1 MKCLF
6 SGVGDTVV
14 RYLVLAVFLS
24 FFLISLQSIE
34 ADEFGTLVSEDSLPT
49 SPSDQVSVEVIQEKY
64 SKLETE
70 KEILV
75 VDLEKIKIESE
86 QKQQQYQKMEDD
98 YNNLV
103 KKLADMEQ
111 TQASEEAGKDLELI
125 TELSQ
130 QLEIQTGVLTR
141 LKEEL
146 ESEKLENERYKRKI
160 GELEQ
165 TKVGITADFNC
176 L

>member
-1 MKCLF
+1 M
-6 SGVGDTVV
+6 
-14 RYLVLAVFLS
+14 
-24 FFLISLQSIE
+24 
-34 ADEFGTLVSEDSLPT
+34 
-49 SPSDQVSVEVIQEKY
+49 
-64 SKLETE
+64 
-70 KEILV
+70 
-75 VDLEKIKIESE
+75 DLEKIKIESE

-111 TQASEEAGKDLELI
+111 TQASEEDGKDLEQI

-165 TKVGITADFNC
+165 TKVGITADFTC
-176 L
+176 

>member
-1 MKCLF
+1 M
-6 SGVGDTVV
+6 
-14 RYLVLAVFLS
+14 
-24 FFLISLQSIE
+24 
-34 ADEFGTLVSEDSLPT
+34 
-49 SPSDQVSVEVIQEKY
+49 
-64 SKLETE
+64 
-70 KEILV
+70 

-141 LKEEL
+141 LKEEF

-165 TKVGITADFNC
+165 TKVGITADFNY

>member
-1 MKCLF
+1 M
-6 SGVGDTVV
+6 
-14 RYLVLAVFLS
+14 
-24 FFLISLQSIE
+24 
-34 ADEFGTLVSEDSLPT
+34 
-49 SPSDQVSVEVIQEKY
+49 
-64 SKLETE
+64 
-70 KEILV
+70 

-111 TQASEEAGKDLELI
+111 TQASEEAGKDLEQI

-146 ESEKLENERYKRKI
+146 ESEKLENERYKQKI

-165 TKVGITADFNC
+165 TKVWITADFNC

>member
-1 MKCLF
+1 M
-6 SGVGDTVV
+6 
-14 RYLVLAVFLS
+14 
-24 FFLISLQSIE
+24 
-34 ADEFGTLVSEDSLPT
+34 
-49 SPSDQVSVEVIQEKY
+49 
-64 SKLETE
+64 
-70 KEILV
+70 

-111 TQASEEAGKDLELI
+111 TQASEEAGKDLEQI

-165 TKVGITADFNC
+165 TKVGITADFTC
-176 L
+176 

>member
-1 MKCLF
+1 M
-6 SGVGDTVV
+6 
-14 RYLVLAVFLS
+14 
-24 FFLISLQSIE
+24 
-34 ADEFGTLVSEDSLPT
+34 
-49 SPSDQVSVEVIQEKY
+49 
-64 SKLETE
+64 
-70 KEILV
+70 
-75 VDLEKIKIESE
+75 DLEKIKIESE
-86 QKQQQYQKMEDD
+86 QKQQQYQKMEDN

-111 TQASEEAGKDLELI
+111 TQASEEAGKDLEQI

-165 TKVGITADFNC
+165 TKVGISADFNC

>member
-1 MKCLF
+1 M
-6 SGVGDTVV
+6 
-14 RYLVLAVFLS
+14 
-24 FFLISLQSIE
+24 
-34 ADEFGTLVSEDSLPT
+34 
-49 SPSDQVSVEVIQEKY
+49 
-64 SKLETE
+64 
-70 KEILV
+70 
-75 VDLEKIKIESE
+75 DLEKIKIESE

-111 TQASEEAGKDLELI
+111 MQTSEEAGKDLEQI

-165 TKVGITADFNC
+165 TKVGITADFNY

>member
-1 MKCLF
+1 M
-6 SGVGDTVV
+6 
-14 RYLVLAVFLS
+14 
-24 FFLISLQSIE
+24 
-34 ADEFGTLVSEDSLPT
+34 
-49 SPSDQVSVEVIQEKY
+49 
-64 SKLETE
+64 
-70 KEILV
+70 
-75 VDLEKIKIESE
+75 DLEKIKIESE
-86 QKQQQYQKMEDD
+86 QKQQQYQKMEDN

-111 TQASEEAGKDLELI
+111 TQASEEAGKDLEQI
-125 TELSQ
+125 TELLQ

>member
-1 MKCLF
+1 M
-6 SGVGDTVV
+6 
-14 RYLVLAVFLS
+14 
-24 FFLISLQSIE
+24 
-34 ADEFGTLVSEDSLPT
+34 
-49 SPSDQVSVEVIQEKY
+49 
-64 SKLETE
+64 
-70 KEILV
+70 
-75 VDLEKIKIESE
+75 DLEKIKIESE

-111 TQASEEAGKDLELI
+111 TQASEEAGKDLEQI

-146 ESEKLENERYKRKI
+146 ESEKLENERYKQKI
-160 GELEQ
+160 EELQQ

>member
-1 MKCLF
+1 M
-6 SGVGDTVV
+6 
-14 RYLVLAVFLS
+14 
-24 FFLISLQSIE
+24 
-34 ADEFGTLVSEDSLPT
+34 
-49 SPSDQVSVEVIQEKY
+49 
-64 SKLETE
+64 
-70 KEILV
+70 
-75 VDLEKIKIESE
+75 DLEKIKIESE
-86 QKQQQYQKMEDD
+86 QKQQQFQKMEDD

-111 TQASEEAGKDLELI
+111 TQASEEAGKDLEQI

-160 GELEQ
+160 EELQQ

-176 L
+176 W

>member
-1 MKCLF
+1 M
-6 SGVGDTVV
+6 
-14 RYLVLAVFLS
+14 
-24 FFLISLQSIE
+24 
-34 ADEFGTLVSEDSLPT
+34 
-49 SPSDQVSVEVIQEKY
+49 
-64 SKLETE
+64 
-70 KEILV
+70 
-75 VDLEKIKIESE
+75 DLEKIKIESE

-103 KKLADMEQ
+103 KKLADVEQ
-111 TQASEEAGKDLELI
+111 TQASEEAGKDLEQI

-165 TKVGITADFNC
+165 TKVGITADFSC
-176 L
+176 F

>member
-1 MKCLF
+1 M
-6 SGVGDTVV
+6 
-14 RYLVLAVFLS
+14 
-24 FFLISLQSIE
+24 
-34 ADEFGTLVSEDSLPT
+34 
-49 SPSDQVSVEVIQEKY
+49 
-64 SKLETE
+64 
-70 KEILV
+70 
-75 VDLEKIKIESE
+75 DLEKIKIESE
-86 QKQQQYQKMEDD
+86 QKQQRYQKMEDD

-111 TQASEEAGKDLELI
+111 MQASEEAGKDLEQI

-146 ESEKLENERYKRKI
+146 ESEKLENERYKQKI
-160 GELEQ
+160 EELQQ

-176 L
+176 

>member
-1 MKCLF
+1 M
-6 SGVGDTVV
+6 
-14 RYLVLAVFLS
+14 
-24 FFLISLQSIE
+24 
-34 ADEFGTLVSEDSLPT
+34 
-49 SPSDQVSVEVIQEKY
+49 
-64 SKLETE
+64 
-70 KEILV
+70 

-86 QKQQQYQKMEDD
+86 QKQQQYQKMEHD

-165 TKVGITADFNC
+165 TKVGITADFNY

>member
-1 MKCLF
+1 M
-6 SGVGDTVV
+6 
-14 RYLVLAVFLS
+14 
-24 FFLISLQSIE
+24 
-34 ADEFGTLVSEDSLPT
+34 
-49 SPSDQVSVEVIQEKY
+49 
-64 SKLETE
+64 
-70 KEILV
+70 
-75 VDLEKIKIESE
+75 DLEKIKIESE
-86 QKQQQYQKMEDD
+86 QKQQQYQKMEHD

>member
-1 MKCLF
+1 M
-6 SGVGDTVV
+6 
-14 RYLVLAVFLS
+14 
-24 FFLISLQSIE
+24 
-34 ADEFGTLVSEDSLPT
+34 
-49 SPSDQVSVEVIQEKY
+49 
-64 SKLETE
+64 
-70 KEILV
+70 

-111 TQASEEAGKDLELI
+111 TQASEEAGKDLEQI

-146 ESEKLENERYKRKI
+146 ESEKLENEIYKRKI

>member
-1 MKCLF
+1 M
-6 SGVGDTVV
+6 
-14 RYLVLAVFLS
+14 
-24 FFLISLQSIE
+24 
-34 ADEFGTLVSEDSLPT
+34 
-49 SPSDQVSVEVIQEKY
+49 
-64 SKLETE
+64 
-70 KEILV
+70 
-75 VDLEKIKIESE
+75 DLEKIKIESE

-111 TQASEEAGKDLELI
+111 TQASEEAGKDLEQI

-165 TKVGITADFNC
+165 TKVGISADFNC

>member
-1 MKCLF
+1 M
-6 SGVGDTVV
+6 
-14 RYLVLAVFLS
+14 
-24 FFLISLQSIE
+24 
-34 ADEFGTLVSEDSLPT
+34 
-49 SPSDQVSVEVIQEKY
+49 
-64 SKLETE
+64 
-70 KEILV
+70 
-75 VDLEKIKIESE
+75 DLEKIKIESE
-86 QKQQQYQKMEDD
+86 QKQQQYQKMVDD

-111 TQASEEAGKDLELI
+111 MQASEEAGKDLEQI

-146 ESEKLENERYKRKI
+146 ESEKLENERYKQKI
-160 GELEQ
+160 EEFEQ
-165 TKVGITADFNC
+165 TKVHVGITADFNC

>member
-1 MKCLF
+1 M
-6 SGVGDTVV
+6 
-14 RYLVLAVFLS
+14 
-24 FFLISLQSIE
+24 
-34 ADEFGTLVSEDSLPT
+34 
-49 SPSDQVSVEVIQEKY
+49 
-64 SKLETE
+64 
-70 KEILV
+70 

-86 QKQQQYQKMEDD
+86 QKQQRYQKMEDD

-111 TQASEEAGKDLELI
+111 MQASEEAGKDLEQI

-146 ESEKLENERYKRKI
+146 ESEKLENERYKQKI
-160 GELEQ
+160 EELQQ

-176 L
+176 

>member
-1 MKCLF
+1 M
-6 SGVGDTVV
+6 
-14 RYLVLAVFLS
+14 
-24 FFLISLQSIE
+24 
-34 ADEFGTLVSEDSLPT
+34 
-49 SPSDQVSVEVIQEKY
+49 
-64 SKLETE
+64 
-70 KEILV
+70 
-75 VDLEKIKIESE
+75 DLEKIKIESE

-111 TQASEEAGKDLELI
+111 TQASEEAGKDLEQI

-160 GELEQ
+160 EELQQ

-176 L
+176 

>member
-1 MKCLF
+1 M
-6 SGVGDTVV
+6 
-14 RYLVLAVFLS
+14 
-24 FFLISLQSIE
+24 
-34 ADEFGTLVSEDSLPT
+34 
-49 SPSDQVSVEVIQEKY
+49 
-64 SKLETE
+64 
-70 KEILV
+70 

-86 QKQQQYQKMEDD
+86 QKQQQYQKMEHD

>member
-1 MKCLF
+1 M
-6 SGVGDTVV
+6 
-14 RYLVLAVFLS
+14 
-24 FFLISLQSIE
+24 
-34 ADEFGTLVSEDSLPT
+34 
-49 SPSDQVSVEVIQEKY
+49 
-64 SKLETE
+64 
-70 KEILV
+70 

-86 QKQQQYQKMEDD
+86 QKQQQYQKMEHD

-141 LKEEL
+141 LKEEF

-165 TKVGITADFNC
+165 TKVGITADFNY

>member
-1 MKCLF
+1 M
-6 SGVGDTVV
+6 
-14 RYLVLAVFLS
+14 
-24 FFLISLQSIE
+24 
-34 ADEFGTLVSEDSLPT
+34 
-49 SPSDQVSVEVIQEKY
+49 
-64 SKLETE
+64 
-70 KEILV
+70 

-111 TQASEEAGKDLELI
+111 TQASEEAGKDLEQI
-125 TELSQ
+125 TELLQ

-165 TKVGITADFNC
+165 TKVGITADFNY

>member
-1 MKCLF
+1 M
-6 SGVGDTVV
+6 
-14 RYLVLAVFLS
+14 
-24 FFLISLQSIE
+24 
-34 ADEFGTLVSEDSLPT
+34 
-49 SPSDQVSVEVIQEKY
+49 
-64 SKLETE
+64 
-70 KEILV
+70 
-75 VDLEKIKIESE
+75 DLEKIKIESE

-111 TQASEEAGKDLELI
+111 TQASEEAGRDLEQI

-146 ESEKLENERYKRKI
+146 ESEKLENERYKQKI
-160 GELEQ
+160 EELQQ
-165 TKVGITADFNC
+165 TKVRITADFNC
-176 L
+176 W

>member
-1 MKCLF
+1 M
-6 SGVGDTVV
+6 
-14 RYLVLAVFLS
+14 
-24 FFLISLQSIE
+24 
-34 ADEFGTLVSEDSLPT
+34 
-49 SPSDQVSVEVIQEKY
+49 
-64 SKLETE
+64 
-70 KEILV
+70 
-75 VDLEKIKIESE
+75 EKIKIESE

-111 TQASEEAGKDLELI
+111 TQASEEASKDLEQI

>member
-1 MKCLF
+1 M
-6 SGVGDTVV
+6 
-14 RYLVLAVFLS
+14 
-24 FFLISLQSIE
+24 
-34 ADEFGTLVSEDSLPT
+34 
-49 SPSDQVSVEVIQEKY
+49 
-64 SKLETE
+64 
-70 KEILV
+70 
-75 VDLEKIKIESE
+75 DLEKIKIESE

-111 TQASEEAGKDLELI
+111 TQASEEAGKDLEQI
-125 TELSQ
+125 TELLQ

-165 TKVGITADFNC
+165 TKVGITADFTC
-176 L
+176 

>member
-1 MKCLF
+1 M
-6 SGVGDTVV
+6 
-14 RYLVLAVFLS
+14 
-24 FFLISLQSIE
+24 
-34 ADEFGTLVSEDSLPT
+34 
-49 SPSDQVSVEVIQEKY
+49 
-64 SKLETE
+64 
-70 KEILV
+70 

-111 TQASEEAGKDLELI
+111 TQASEEDGKDLELI

-165 TKVGITADFNC
+165 TKVGITADFNY

>member
-1 MKCLF
+1 M
-6 SGVGDTVV
+6 
-14 RYLVLAVFLS
+14 
-24 FFLISLQSIE
+24 
-34 ADEFGTLVSEDSLPT
+34 
-49 SPSDQVSVEVIQEKY
+49 
-64 SKLETE
+64 
-70 KEILV
+70 

-111 TQASEEAGKDLELI
+111 TQASEEAGKDLEQI

-146 ESEKLENERYKRKI
+146 ESEKLENERFKRKI

-165 TKVGITADFNC
+165 TKVGISADFNC

>member
-1 MKCLF
+1 M
-6 SGVGDTVV
+6 
-14 RYLVLAVFLS
+14 
-24 FFLISLQSIE
+24 
-34 ADEFGTLVSEDSLPT
+34 
-49 SPSDQVSVEVIQEKY
+49 
-64 SKLETE
+64 
-70 KEILV
+70 
-75 VDLEKIKIESE
+75 DLEKIKIESE

-111 TQASEEAGKDLELI
+111 TQASEEAGKDLEQI
-125 TELSQ
+125 TELLQ

-165 TKVGITADFNC
+165 TKVGITADFNY

>member
-1 MKCLF
+1 M
-6 SGVGDTVV
+6 
-14 RYLVLAVFLS
+14 
-24 FFLISLQSIE
+24 
-34 ADEFGTLVSEDSLPT
+34 
-49 SPSDQVSVEVIQEKY
+49 
-64 SKLETE
+64 
-70 KEILV
+70 

-86 QKQQQYQKMEDD
+86 QKQQQYQKMEED

-111 TQASEEAGKDLELI
+111 TQASEEAGKDFEQI

-176 L
+176 W

>member
-1 MKCLF
+1 M
-6 SGVGDTVV
+6 
-14 RYLVLAVFLS
+14 
-24 FFLISLQSIE
+24 
-34 ADEFGTLVSEDSLPT
+34 
-49 SPSDQVSVEVIQEKY
+49 
-64 SKLETE
+64 
-70 KEILV
+70 
-75 VDLEKIKIESE
+75 DLEKIKIESE

-111 TQASEEAGKDLELI
+111 TQASEEAGKDFEQI

-176 L
+176 

>member
-1 MKCLF
+1 M
-6 SGVGDTVV
+6 
-14 RYLVLAVFLS
+14 
-24 FFLISLQSIE
+24 
-34 ADEFGTLVSEDSLPT
+34 
-49 SPSDQVSVEVIQEKY
+49 
-64 SKLETE
+64 
-70 KEILV
+70 

-111 TQASEEAGKDLELI
+111 TQASEEDGKDLEQI

-165 TKVGITADFNC
+165 TKVGITADFNY

>member
-1 MKCLF
+1 M
-6 SGVGDTVV
+6 
-14 RYLVLAVFLS
+14 
-24 FFLISLQSIE
+24 
-34 ADEFGTLVSEDSLPT
+34 
-49 SPSDQVSVEVIQEKY
+49 
-64 SKLETE
+64 
-70 KEILV
+70 
-75 VDLEKIKIESE
+75 DLEKIKIESE

-111 TQASEEAGKDLELI
+111 TQASEEAGKDLEQI

-165 TKVGITADFNC
+165 TKVGITADFTR
-176 L
+176 

>member
-1 MKCLF
+1 M
-6 SGVGDTVV
+6 
-14 RYLVLAVFLS
+14 
-24 FFLISLQSIE
+24 
-34 ADEFGTLVSEDSLPT
+34 
-49 SPSDQVSVEVIQEKY
+49 
-64 SKLETE
+64 
-70 KEILV
+70 
-75 VDLEKIKIESE
+75 DLEKIKIESE

-111 TQASEEAGKDLELI
+111 TQASEEDGKDLELI

-165 TKVGITADFNC
+165 TKVGITADFNY

>member
-1 MKCLF
+1 MLF
-6 SGVGDTVV
+6 GAHCFKS
-14 RYLVLAVFLS
+14 F
-24 FFLISLQSIE
+24 FFLISSQSIE
-34 ADEFGTLVSEDSLPT
+34 ADEFGTLVSEDSLTT

-64 SKLETE
+64 NKLETE

-86 QKQQQYQKMEDD
+86 QKQQRYQKMEDD

-111 TQASEEAGKDLELI
+111 MQASEEAGKDLEQI

-146 ESEKLENERYKRKI
+146 ESEKLENERYKQKI
-160 GELEQ
+160 EELQQ

-176 L
+176 

>member
-1 MKCLF
+1 M
-6 SGVGDTVV
+6 
-14 RYLVLAVFLS
+14 
-24 FFLISLQSIE
+24 
-34 ADEFGTLVSEDSLPT
+34 
-49 SPSDQVSVEVIQEKY
+49 
-64 SKLETE
+64 
-70 KEILV
+70 
-75 VDLEKIKIESE
+75 DLEKIKIESE
-86 QKQQQYQKMEDD
+86 QKQQQYQKMEED

-111 TQASEEAGKDLELI
+111 TQASEEAGKDFEQI

-176 L
+176 

>member
-1 MKCLF
+1 M
-6 SGVGDTVV
+6 
-14 RYLVLAVFLS
+14 
-24 FFLISLQSIE
+24 
-34 ADEFGTLVSEDSLPT
+34 
-49 SPSDQVSVEVIQEKY
+49 
-64 SKLETE
+64 
-70 KEILV
+70 

-86 QKQQQYQKMEDD
+86 QKQQRYQKMEDD

-111 TQASEEAGKDLELI
+111 MQASEEAGKDLEQI

-146 ESEKLENERYKRKI
+146 ESEKLENERYKQKI
-160 GELEQ
+160 EELQE

-176 L
+176 

>member
-1 MKCLF
+1 M
-6 SGVGDTVV
+6 
-14 RYLVLAVFLS
+14 
-24 FFLISLQSIE
+24 
-34 ADEFGTLVSEDSLPT
+34 
-49 SPSDQVSVEVIQEKY
+49 
-64 SKLETE
+64 
-70 KEILV
+70 
-75 VDLEKIKIESE
+75 DLEKIKIESE
-86 QKQQQYQKMEDD
+86 QKQQQYQTMEDD

-141 LKEEL
+141 LKEEF

-165 TKVGITADFNC
+165 TKVGITADFNY